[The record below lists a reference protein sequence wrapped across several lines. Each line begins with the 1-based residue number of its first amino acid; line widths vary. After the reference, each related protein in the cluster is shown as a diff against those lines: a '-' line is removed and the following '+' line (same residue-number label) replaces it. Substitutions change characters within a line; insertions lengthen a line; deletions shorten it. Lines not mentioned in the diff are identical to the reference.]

1 MKSKFL
7 ILIIMS
13 LFFSS
18 SASAF
23 WGEKKSIK
31 LCYQWQYG
39 EISTTEIIK
48 RLGLYMPRS
57 IANGRPFFK
66 YEVKEYC
73 ERTLKD

>member
-1 MKSKFL
+1 MRGKFS
-7 ILIIMS
+7 ILIITS

-31 LCYQWQYG
+31 LCYQWQDG
-39 EISTTEIIK
+39 KISTTEIIK
-48 RLGLYMPRS
+48 KLGLYMPRS

-66 YEVKEYC
+66 YEVETYC
-73 ERTLKD
+73 ERTLQE

>member
-1 MKSKFL
+1 MRDKFLFL
-7 ILIIMS
+7 ILTS

-66 YEVKEYC
+66 YEVETYC
-73 ERTLKD
+73 ERTLKE

>member
-1 MKSKFL
+1 MKR
-7 ILIIMS
+7 ILLAPLLLAFVS
-13 LFFSS
+13 P
-18 SASAF
+18 ANAF
-23 WGEKKSIK
+23 WGGKKSIK